1 MEIGSLLSQ
10 SSKGEV
16 IRVSLNPVVTVVL
29 MKNGEIWKETYTQG
43 GGHVRMKADRNDHLE
58 AKECQTF
65 PENH

>member
-1 MEIGSLLSQ
+1 M
-10 SSKGEV
+10 
-16 IRVSLNPVVTVVL
+16 SLNPVVTVVL
-29 MKNGEIWKETYTQG
+29 MNNGEIWKETYTQG